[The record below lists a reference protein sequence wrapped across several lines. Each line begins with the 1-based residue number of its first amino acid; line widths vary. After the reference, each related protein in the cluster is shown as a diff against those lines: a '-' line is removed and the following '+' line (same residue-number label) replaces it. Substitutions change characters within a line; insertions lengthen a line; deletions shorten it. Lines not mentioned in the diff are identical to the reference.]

1 MFDATP
7 LDWSWGSAGS
17 RGFGLSPLGCTAFSA
32 IPAAL
37 SQIEKRICNVELIN
51 SVPPAIFDTQGVATK
66 RPFLHGDDVFTR
78 LKKLRLDIAMCDR
91 GLGKP
96 YDKLRGLR
104 ILLDRNRDLEVLE
117 LCLERE
123 KIGGPGEEEDL

>member
-1 MFDATP
+1 
-7 LDWSWGSAGS
+7 
-17 RGFGLSPLGCTAFSA
+17 
-32 IPAAL
+32 
-37 SQIEKRICNVELIN
+37 
-51 SVPPAIFDTQGVATK
+51 
-66 RPFLHGDDVFTR
+66 
-78 LKKLRLDIAMCDR
+78 MCDR